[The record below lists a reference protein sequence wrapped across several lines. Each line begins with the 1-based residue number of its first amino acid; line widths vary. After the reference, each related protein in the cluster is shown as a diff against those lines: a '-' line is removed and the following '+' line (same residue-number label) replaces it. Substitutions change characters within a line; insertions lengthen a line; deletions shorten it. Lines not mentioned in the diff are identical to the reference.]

1 MSLLC
6 SVKSSIFWAHAM
18 RFCSLQATSSRP
30 AQYSHWGEAAVCGAG
45 AGGSSGSITVGWIS
59 LVTVSRT
66 ASSSCDTLLHTT
78 NGDGNTTINL
88 FNPVESLALVRTGA
102 GRCWRPV

>member
-30 AQYSHWGEAAVCGAG
+30 AQYSHCGEAAVCEAG
-45 AGGSSGSITVGWIS
+45 AGGSSGSITVRWIS

-78 NGDGNTTINL
+78 NGDGNTKINL
-88 FNPVESLALVRTGA
+88 FNPRAL
-102 GRCWRPV
+102 P

>member
-6 SVKSSIFWAHAM
+6 SVKSSILWAHAM

-30 AQYSHWGEAAVCGAG
+30 AQYSHCGEAAVCEAG
-45 AGGSSGSITVGWIS
+45 AGGSSGSITVRWIS

-88 FNPVESLALVRTGA
+88 FNPVKSLALMRTGA